1 MPQGIYLPEGYGKAV
16 ASEETLE
23 RALHTGERVEG
34 MATMCDQERNLYV
47 RMGRE
52 KGIIPYAETGIGAG
66 EGKLRDI
73 AILSRVGKPVSFLV
87 TGKQDGLWQLSR
99 RAMQEE
105 ARQFL
110 LTHLQPGEI
119 IRVRV
124 THLEQFGAF
133 VDMGCGLVSMIGVE
147 NVSVSRIRT
156 TAQRFHTGQD
166 ILAVVLRCDAQSGRV
181 WLTHR
186 ELLGTWE
193 QNAALL
199 KPGSAVRGII
209 RGVESYGVFVELTPN
224 LSGLAESSRE
234 LAVGMDATVLVKSV
248 QKERMKIK
256 LNILEAQPGSGIRW
270 ITPEDYYIQEGIL
283 HRWQYQPACCSSH
296 CIETDFRPEGQF

>member
-1 MPQGIYLPEGYGKAV
+1 MPQGIYLPEGYGKTAEG
-16 ASEETLE
+16 EELLE
-23 RALHTGERVEG
+23 RAVHTGQRVEG
-34 MATMCDQERNLYV
+34 IATMCDEGRNLHV

-52 KGIIPYAETGIGAG
+52 KGISPYAEAGLGAG

-73 AILSRVGKPVSFLV
+73 AILSRVGKPVCFQVL
-87 TGKQDGLWQLSR
+87 GKKDGLWQLSR

-105 ARQFL
+105 AQRYL
-110 LTHLQPGEI
+110 LEYLQPGEI
-119 IRVRV
+119 IRARV

-166 ILAVVLRCDAQSGRV
+166 IYAVVLRCDRSNGRV

-193 QNAALL
+193 ENAALL
-199 KPGSAVRGII
+199 QTGSAVRGII
-209 RGVESYGVFVELTPN
+209 RGVESYGVFIELTPN

-234 LAVGMDATVLVKSV
+234 LTVGMDTAVFIKSI
-248 QKERMKIK
+248 QKSRMKIK
-256 LNILEAQPGSGIRW
+256 LSILEAAPGSGIRW
-270 ITPEDYYIQEGIL
+270 ITPEDYYLHEGIL
-283 HRWQYQPACCSSH
+283 RRWQYQPACCADH
-296 CIETDFRPEGQF
+296 CIETDFCPAEQF